1 MTGGPASDD
10 QEFIIK
16 KIAKKKKKRKL
27 LYARGARI
35 RFVPSPLQ
43 RVTTDASGAV
53 ELTLLDSHLKRKLS
67 FGPTQ
72 S

>member
-16 KIAKKKKKRKL
+16 KIAKKKKRKL